1 LCRLGWPLQLVLLGP
16 SFYLEFGMGNKERN
30 MRQREH
36 YRKQTGGL
44 SPKQWPYN
52 MTLEEKTLY
61 SDRTI
66 KTQQDFVYNR

>member
-1 LCRLGWPLQLVLLGP
+1 
-16 SFYLEFGMGNKERN
+16 MGNKERN

-36 YRKQTGGL
+36 YRRQTGGL

-61 SDRTI
+61 SDKTI
-66 KTQQDFVYNR
+66 KTQQDFIYSR